1 MKGFNALQEKMLG
14 DKNVA
19 IGQVSYA
26 LACADR
32 HTGPST
38 TSISLAWFPLRG
50 SLINDHGQPT
60 ALTTPCTLA
69 SVGYLELR
77 LDSGGDW
84 VCNDEIGRFWRS
96 MLQRL
101 PNLVY
106 ASLSL
111 STLSK
116 APMVPLLQLKHLEL
130 SLQTLDGLACMPF
143 GACLPSLETA
153 SIKASFQPWPDRIG
167 FISELN
173 VLGCTHL
180 RQLVVSEVLVCSVL
194 KPAQCRLRLDWL
206 KLRLCC
212 ASLDKSQLLPALTEA
227 HEVLL
232 AAEELY
238 LLDGLVSLSCL
249 PALEVIRC
257 DWDDWDVDDE
267 QDRSL
272 RWLANTL
279 VHCMRHSR
287 NLPALRSIICSDH
300 DREGRFPMKIRI
312 PANLA
317 SVKELVIATDRPLHL
332 LFESASGAGKTLDGF
347 CVVGSEVRM
356 DYPAPFLNALFERRL
371 AVGIAEA
378 GQAHMDAPSQCVYMR
393 KIISDPEFS
402 YDDAIRAVNARVH
415 QWGEHDLCCGQCG
428 VCFKCLESEGVLD
441 GRWCQAYA

>member
-69 SVGYLELR
+69 SGGYLELR

-180 RQLVVSEVLVCSVL
+180 R
-194 KPAQCRLRLDWL
+194 PAGCERSTCVQRL
-206 KLRLCC
+206 
-212 ASLDKSQLLPALTEA
+212 EA
-227 HEVLL
+227 GTVQ
-232 AAEELY
+232 AQA
-238 LLDGLVSLSCL
+238 
-249 PALEVIRC
+249 
-257 DWDDWDVDDE
+257 
-267 QDRSL
+267 
-272 RWLANTL
+272 
-279 VHCMRHSR
+279 
-287 NLPALRSIICSDH
+287 
-300 DREGRFPMKIRI
+300 
-312 PANLA
+312 
-317 SVKELVIATDRPLHL
+317 
-332 LFESASGAGKTLDGF
+332 
-347 CVVGSEVRM
+347 
-356 DYPAPFLNALFERRL
+356 RL
-371 AVGIAEA
+371 AEIEA
-378 GQAHMDAPSQCVYMR
+378 VLCFSGQEPAAAG
-393 KIISDPEFS
+393 SDRG
-402 YDDAIRAVNARVH
+402 A
-415 QWGEHDLCCGQCG
+415 
-428 VCFKCLESEGVLD
+428 
-441 GRWCQAYA
+441 